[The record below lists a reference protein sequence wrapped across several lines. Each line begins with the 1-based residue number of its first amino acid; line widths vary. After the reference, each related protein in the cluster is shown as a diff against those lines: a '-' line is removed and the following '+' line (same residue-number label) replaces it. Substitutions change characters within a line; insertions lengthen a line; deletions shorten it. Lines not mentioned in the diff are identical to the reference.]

1 MSRLELF
8 DPNHSEE
15 NRPVHQ
21 VLLALAIALLIA
33 LYAYAMHNDAQGK
46 TINEHHWGK
55 PTTAQQQAYREEARD
70 QLRLAQIGA
79 RP

>member
-1 MSRLELF
+1 MSRFELF
-8 DPNHSEE
+8 DPDRRDE
-15 NRPVHQ
+15 NRFAHY
-21 VLLALAIALLIA
+21 VLLALAVALLIA
-33 LYAYAMHNDAQGK
+33 IYAYAMHNDAQGK

-55 PTTAQQQAYREEARD
+55 PTTAQQQAFREEARD

>member
-15 NRPVHQ
+15 NRPAHQ

-46 TINEHHWGK
+46 SINEHHWGK
-55 PTTAQQQAYREEARD
+55 PTTAQQQAYREDARD

>member
-8 DPNHSEE
+8 DPDRRKE
-15 NRPVHQ
+15 NRPAHQ
-21 VLLALAIALLIA
+21 VLLALAVALLIA
-33 LYAYAMHNDAQGK
+33 LYAYVMHNDAQSK
-46 TINEHHWGK
+46 VINEHLWGK
-55 PTTAQQQAYREEARD
+55 PSAAQQQAYREEARD

>member
-1 MSRLELF
+1 MSRFELF
-8 DPNHSEE
+8 DPDRRDE
-15 NRPVHQ
+15 NRPAHQ
-21 VLLALAIALLIA
+21 VLLALDIALLIA
-33 LYAYAMHNDAQGK
+33 IYAYAMHNDAQGK

-55 PTTAQQQAYREEARD
+55 PTTAQQQAFREEARD

>member
-1 MSRLELF
+1 MSRFELF
-8 DPNHSEE
+8 DPDHSEE
-15 NRPVHQ
+15 NRFAHSI
-21 VLLALAIALLIA
+21 LLALAIALLIA
-33 LYAYAMHNDAQGK
+33 IYAYAMHNDAQGK

-55 PTTAQQQAYREEARD
+55 PTTAQQQAFREEARD

>member
-15 NRPVHQ
+15 NRPAHQ

>member
-1 MSRLELF
+1 MSRFELF
-8 DPNHSEE
+8 DPDRRDE
-15 NRPVHQ
+15 NRPAPQ
-21 VLLALAIALLIA
+21 VLLALAVALLIA
-33 LYAYAMHNDAQGK
+33 LYAYVMHNDAQGK

-55 PTTAQQQAYREEARD
+55 PTTAQQQAFREEARD

>member
-1 MSRLELF
+1 MSRLDLF
-8 DPNHSEE
+8 DPHHRDE
-15 NRPVHQ
+15 NRFAHS
-21 VLLALAIALLIA
+21 VLLALAITLLIA

-55 PTTAQQQAYREEARD
+55 PSIAQQQAFREDARE
-70 QLRLAQIGA
+70 QLHLAQIGA

>member
-15 NRPVHQ
+15 NRPAHQ

-33 LYAYAMHNDAQGK
+33 IYAYAMHNDAQGK

-55 PTTAQQQAYREEARD
+55 PTTAQQQAFREEARD

>member
-1 MSRLELF
+1 MSRFELF
-8 DPNHSEE
+8 DPDRRDE
-15 NRPVHQ
+15 NRLAHQ
-21 VLLALAIALLIA
+21 VLLALAVALLIA
-33 LYAYAMHNDAQGK
+33 LYAYVMHNDAQGK

-55 PTTAQQQAYREEARD
+55 PTTAQQQAFREEARD

>member
-8 DPNHSEE
+8 DPDHSEE
-15 NRPVHQ
+15 NRPAHQ

>member
-1 MSRLELF
+1 MSRFELF
-8 DPNHSEE
+8 DPDRRDE